1 MRKQRMFRRIAALL
15 IAALMI
21 SAFAGC
27 APNETPT
34 EPSTEPTQ
42 ETTLPKQEEI
52 TTVDR
57 NGDKALKILMVGNSF
72 CYYYVEELYELLT
85 EKLPEGVEE
94 VEIYNLYYSG
104 CKVDQHFLWWV
115 NKEANYDLYKVN
127 ATGRHKLANAANAEK
142 WSLEEALAQGD
153 WDYISLQGSVTG
165 GSYLNAEKLVSTRDK
180 IAQMAQPLLAHF
192 HELYPKA
199 QLLWHRTW
207 FVEIGRVTSDGYTY
221 TAEDGPKYDAAMQ
234 QVCDYMCNEFDKDKP
249 YDLKMVNSGV
259 AWTEARRLNETRD
272 LLPYGGL
279 CARLGYSKFGDMRAN
294 SGDGYHDG
302 DIGGAQ
308 LLNAYIWYMT
318 ITGDT
323 DLNSS
328 KYAPVYKRS
337 GVEYPLSAELIA
349 MLKEA
354 AMTSFAAN
362 N

>member
-1 MRKQRMFRRIAALL
+1 MGKHQMFRCIAALL
-15 IAALMI
+15 VAVLMI
-21 SAFAGC
+21 SAFSGC
-27 APNETPT
+27 APAGEPTQPETQ
-34 EPSTEPTQ
+34 PTQ

-57 NGDKALKILMVGNSF
+57 NGDKVLKILMVGNSF

-115 NKEANYDLYKVN
+115 NKEANYDLFKVD
-127 ATGRHKLANAANAEK
+127 ATGRHKMGNGEK
-142 WSLEEALAQGD
+142 WLLEDALAQGD
-153 WDYISLQGSVTG
+153 WDYISLQGSVAN
-165 GSYLNAEKLVSTRDK
+165 GSYLNESKRETTRDQ
-180 IAQMAQPLLAHF
+180 IAQMAKPLLAHF

-207 FVEIGRVTSDGYTY
+207 FSEIGRVTSDGYTY
-221 TAEDGPKYDAAMQ
+221 TAEDGPKYDEGMQ
-234 QVCDYMCNEFDKDKP
+234 AICDYMCNEFDLDKP
-249 YDLKMVNSGV
+249 YDLKMVNSGA
-259 AWTEARRLNETRD
+259 AWTEARKLNESFD

-328 KYAPVYKRS
+328 TYAPVYNRG
-337 GVEYPLSAELIA
+337 GVEYPLSPALIA
-349 MLKEA
+349 MLKKA

-362 N
+362 